1 MSDFNDIA
9 KSFVEFYYR
18 TFDTDRNGL
27 RPLYRDAS
35 MLTFEGQQFR
45 GAGNITEKLLNLP
58 FQKVMHRISTID
70 AQPSVFDGSI
80 LVIVSGQLL
89 IDEEQNPQ
97 LFSQNFLL
105 LPEGGNYYVFNDMFR
120 LIYGV

>member
-1 MSDFNDIA
+1 MSDFSHIA
-9 KSFVEFYYR
+9 KSFVEFYYQ
-18 TFDTDRNGL
+18 TFDTNRKDL
-27 RPLYRDAS
+27 HPLYRDTS

-45 GAGNITEKLLNLP
+45 GVGSITEKLVNLP

-80 LVIVSGQLL
+80 LVIVSGQLSV
-89 IDEEQNPQ
+89 DEEQNPQ

-105 LPEGGNYYVFNDMFR
+105 LPEGGSYYVFNDMFR
-120 LIYGV
+120 LIYGA